1 MIFILVGCGEGEP
14 EKVKPKVIE
23 EIEINPYL
31 GMVLIPEGTVTMK
44 GGTVNVDAFY
54 VDKHEVT
61 VGRFMK
67 FVRDTGYEYDSW
79 DDVAEFSPTAGHPM
93 IYVSWHDAIAYC
105 KWGGKRLPTE
115 AEWEFA
121 ARGGLVG
128 KIYSWGDDSSVSR
141 DYAHHAGWDRGE
153 GTTKPVGSLKPNGYG
168 LFDISG

>member
-1 MIFILVGCGEGEP
+1 MNVILKINIVVLIMIFILVGCGEGEP

-93 IYVSWHDAIAYC
+93 IYNDLRFMA
-105 KWGGKRLPTE
+105 
-115 AEWEFA
+115 
-121 ARGGLVG
+121 
-128 KIYSWGDDSSVSR
+128 
-141 DYAHHAGWDRGE
+141 
-153 GTTKPVGSLKPNGYG
+153 
-168 LFDISG
+168 